1 MTLKSLRAG
10 FSTPRLGLQ
19 APPRLYEC
27 WTLSDRLR
35 CNCTTRNRYISLLHD
50 SIQKGD
56 PHPHLHAFHLHVSRR
71 KATPTMGRPS
81 WPDHAARRYSEP
93 GSPPR
98 RFGTHTSTPAQTSLS
113 AARSIEIPDLGSRG
127 GHSLP
132 SVSFRRC
139 RSRSPMENHRAFAES
154 LSPITWRF
162 ASLKADLSRRGVI
175 QCARGLSRTRT
186 QQPSFQGSVYT
197 AGVHKSCGCKLLA
210 ARFLGG
216 CQGAGGR
223 LGDSRNSPPP
233 ASADLSIQ
241 PWSTSTCS
249 FHGSCVFSAH
259 SCDILLISIDLG
271 AHG

>member
-10 FSTPRLGLQ
+10 FSTPPLGLQ

-127 GHSLP
+127 AILYRPFLSAAVDHAVRWKTTGPLP
-132 SVSFRRC
+132 NLCHPS
-139 RSRSPMENHRAFAES
+139 HG
-154 LSPITWRF
+154 
-162 ASLKADLSRRGVI
+162 DLR
-175 QCARGLSRTRT
+175 
-186 QQPSFQGSVYT
+186 P
-197 AGVHKSCGCKLLA
+197 
-210 ARFLGG
+210 
-216 CQGAGGR
+216 
-223 LGDSRNSPPP
+223 
-233 ASADLSIQ
+233 
-241 PWSTSTCS
+241 
-249 FHGSCVFSAH
+249 
-259 SCDILLISIDLG
+259 
-271 AHG
+271 

>member
-1 MTLKSLRAG
+1 MWVGIGSGGCVKRKTRGESEAWRM
-10 FSTPRLGLQ
+10 PRPSIFEDNPYDVEKPESGVQHTTLGLAG
-19 APPRLYEC
+19 APTPIRVLDALGPPEMQLHD
-27 WTLSDRLR
+27 TKSIDLSF
-35 CNCTTRNRYISLLHD
+35 LHD

-56 PHPHLHAFHLHVSRR
+56 PHSQLYAFHLHVSRR
-71 KATPTMGRPS
+71 KANPTMGRPS

-93 GSPPR
+93 GSPQR

-113 AARSIEIPDLGSRG
+113 TARSIEIPDLGSLE

-139 RSRSPMENHRAFAES
+139 RSHSPMENHRAFAES

-197 AGVHKSCGCKLLA
+197 AGVPQAVWLPSLGSCGCKLLA
-210 ARFLGG
+210 AHFLGG
-216 CQGAGGR
+216 
-223 LGDSRNSPPP
+223 
-233 ASADLSIQ
+233 
-241 PWSTSTCS
+241 
-249 FHGSCVFSAH
+249 
-259 SCDILLISIDLG
+259 
-271 AHG
+271 